1 MKKFCVAV
9 IFVLIL
15 ISCSICFADAD
26 QINLPCGYVPNVQ
39 FAPLYVGL
47 EKGFFAEENI
57 DLALDHSMETD
68 VVALVGAGRVPFG
81 ICSGEQVLLG
91 REQGLPLVYI
101 TNWYQNYPV
110 GIVAL
115 KESGIETM
123 EDLKGKRVGIPM
135 LSGAS
140 YIGLEAML
148 GLSGM
153 KDSDLKLESV
163 GYAQA
168 ELLVTGRIDAAVVYT
183 INEPVQLKHLGYE
196 TVLFSAADMTK
207 MVGNGMITNEA
218 MIAEN
223 PDLVGRMVRAFVKSI
238 RWTSENPEEAYE
250 ICKLYVDGLADA
262 EDPELQM
269 KVLLATVDYFDDGPL
284 GFGFSD
290 PEAWENMVT
299 VLKNTGMISGST
311 DVSKVFTNNFVQ

>member
-1 MKKFCVAV
+1 
-9 IFVLIL
+9 
-15 ISCSICFADAD
+15 
-26 QINLPCGYVPNVQ
+26 
-39 FAPLYVGL
+39 
-47 EKGFFAEENI
+47 
-57 DLALDHSMETD
+57 
-68 VVALVGAGRVPFG
+68 
-81 ICSGEQVLLG
+81 
-91 REQGLPLVYI
+91 
-101 TNWYQNYPV
+101 
-110 GIVAL
+110 
-115 KESGIETM
+115 M

-183 INEPVQLKHLGYE
+183 INEPVQLKALGYE

-207 MVGNGMITNEA
+207 MVGNGMITNEK

-238 RWTSENPEEAYE
+238 RWTFENPEEAYE

-269 KVLLATVDYFDDGPL
+269 QVLLATIDYFDDGPL

-290 PEAWENMVT
+290 PEAWENMVA

-311 DVSKVFTNNFVQ
+311 DVSKVFTNDFVQ